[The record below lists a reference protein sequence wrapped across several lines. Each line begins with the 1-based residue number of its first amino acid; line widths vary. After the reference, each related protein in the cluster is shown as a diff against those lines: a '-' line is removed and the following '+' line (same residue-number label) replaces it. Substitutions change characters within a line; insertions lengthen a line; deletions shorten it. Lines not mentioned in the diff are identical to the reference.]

1 MKRILISLE
10 MTEDQ
15 KALFEELQELEKDNA
30 EFRYYPEKGV
40 TADDVRWA
48 DAAVGRLSSA
58 VIAGADLDW
67 VQIAYT
73 GVDHFLAE
81 GILAPRT
88 VLTNCPGVFGHAVCE
103 QTVCM
108 TLNLMKETKA
118 FLRQQEA
125 HEWKRIRKLRSVDGK
140 TVLILGMGDLG
151 KRYARVMKAMGATT
165 VGIRR
170 RLSVL
175 PPEFDEQGTNEEI
188 ARFLPKADI
197 VAMFLP
203 GNAEAFHFMNEERL
217 RLMKPDAVLV
227 NAGRGDSIDSAAL
240 KKVLREGLLGGV
252 GLDVTEPEPLPADD
266 ELWDIDR
273 VIITPH
279 AVGYSSMEGV
289 MDRIVPILLEN
300 IRRYAEGEPLTCV
313 VKPAQ

>member
-1 MKRILISLE
+1 MKKVVIALE
-10 MTEDQ
+10 MNEAQ
-15 KALFEELQELEKDNA
+15 KALFEDLQDREKDKA
-30 EFRYYPEKGV
+30 EFRYFPEKGV
-40 TADDVRWA
+40 TADDVREA
-48 DAAVGRLSSA
+48 DAAVGRLSSS

-73 GVDHFLAE
+73 GVDHFLVE

-118 FLRQQEA
+118 FLKQQEA
-125 HEWKRIRKLRSVDGK
+125 HEWKRIRRLRSVDGK

-188 ARFLPKADI
+188 ARFLPRADI

-203 GNAEAFHFMNEERL
+203 GNTEAFHFMDEDKL
-217 RLMKPDAVLV
+217 RLMKPDAILV

-240 KKVLREGLLGGV
+240 KKVLKDGLLGGV

-289 MDRIVPILLEN
+289 MDRIIPILLEN
-300 IRRYAEGEPLTCV
+300 LRRYAEDEPLTCV
-313 VKPAQ
+313 VKPAR